1 MNHEASIQLSQ
12 RYAGSCGMPLAG
24 DCIPPVG
31 DTCRARA
38 RSHKSGGTAA
48 GYGRRPLAG
57 DGIGGRC
64 GGFTLVELITVIV
77 ITGILAGVL
86 ARFLSEPVRG
96 YLQVA
101 SRATLVDQADIAL
114 RRIATEV
121 QRALPNSVRVASC
134 GGGQCLE
141 FLSTVDGGMYRAQV
155 SSPLAVPP
163 DDILD
168 FVNPAGDSSFD
179 VLGGLRATP
188 IAGTFVV
195 VYNLSAALGS
205 PDSAYRG
212 LNRATLAAGSTINN
226 VQLTAPTPFP
236 QASPQ
241 QRFFVV
247 NTPVSY
253 LCNPAAGTLRRR
265 DNYLITDAQPTN
277 LAQGVLMSD
286 RVAACA
292 FTYAPGTATRGAL
305 LTLSLT
311 LADGGE
317 QITLLHQV
325 HVFNAP

>member
-12 RYAGSCGMPLAG
+12 RYACSSRTPLAG
-24 DCIPPVG
+24 DCNPQVG

-38 RSHKSGGTAA
+38 RSHKSSYAVASGCCGRPFAGG
-48 GYGRRPLAG
+48 R
-57 DGIGGRC
+57 IGGRC

-101 SRATLVDQADIAL
+101 SRATLVDQADLAL
-114 RRIATEV
+114 RRMAQEV
-121 QRALPNSVRVASC
+121 QRALPNSVRVAPC

-155 SSPLAVPP
+155 SGSNPA

-168 FVNPAGDSSFD
+168 FVNPAGDSRFD

-188 IAGTFVV
+188 TAGIFVV

-212 LNRATLAAGSTINN
+212 LNRATIAGSSTNN
-226 VQLTAPTPFP
+226 SIQLTAPTLFL
-236 QASPQ
+236 QSSPQ

-292 FTYAPGTATRGAL
+292 FTYSAGTATRGAL

>member
-1 MNHEASIQLSQ
+1 MSRDPSAGLSQ
-12 RYAGSCGMPLAG
+12 RRASTCGRLLAS
-24 DCIPPVG
+24 D
-31 DTCRARA
+31 R
-38 RSHKSGGTAA
+38 
-48 GYGRRPLAG
+48 
-57 DGIGGRC
+57 IGGRC

-101 SRATLVDQADIAL
+101 SRATLVDQADLAL
-114 RRIATEV
+114 RRMAQEV
-121 QRALPNSVRVASC
+121 QRALPNSVRVAPC
-134 GGGQCLE
+134 GGGQCME

-168 FVNPAGDSSFD
+168 FVNPVGDSSFD

-188 IAGTFVV
+188 TAGTFMV

-212 LNRATLAAGSTINN
+212 LNRATIAGTSTNN
-226 VQLTAPTPFP
+226 SIQLTAPTLFL

-253 LCNPAAGTLRRR
+253 LCNPAAATLRRR
-265 DNYLITDAQPTN
+265 DNYPITDAQPTN

-292 FTYAPGTATRGAL
+292 FTYSAGTATRGAL

>member
-1 MNHEASIQLSQ
+1 M
-12 RYAGSCGMPLAG
+12 SCGPGTDLLPRHACSCGRPLAG
-24 DCIPPVG
+24 NGISQLG
-31 DTCRARA
+31 DTSRARA
-38 RSHKSGGTAA
+38 RSYTSGGAA
-48 GYGRRPLAG
+48 ASGLGRRSLS
-57 DGIGGRC
+57 GGRVGLRH
-64 GGFTLVELITVIV
+64 GGFTLIEMIAVIV

-101 SRATLVDQADIAL
+101 SRATLVDQADLSL
-114 RRIATEV
+114 RRMAQEV
-121 QRALPNSVRVASC
+121 QRALPNSVRVAPC

-155 SSPLAVPP
+155 SGVNPA

-168 FVNPAGDSSFD
+168 FVNPAGDNSFD
-179 VLGGLRATP
+179 VLGGLRQVPTP
-188 IAGTFVV
+188 GNFVV
-195 VYNLSAALGS
+195 VYNLNAVQGTANN
-205 PDSAYRG
+205 AYEAD
-212 LNRATLAAGSTINN
+212 NRATLAAGSTINN
-226 VQLTAPTPFP
+226 VQLTAPMPFP

-247 NTPVSY
+247 DTPVSY
-253 LCNPAAGTLRRR
+253 LCDPAAATLRRR
-265 DNYLITDAQPTN
+265 DNYAITDAQPTN

-292 FTYAPGTATRGAL
+292 FTYNAGTATRGGL
-305 LTLSLT
+305 LSLSLT
-311 LADGGE
+311 LVDGDE

>member
-12 RYAGSCGMPLAG
+12 RYAGSCG
-24 DCIPPVG
+24 
-31 DTCRARA
+31 
-38 RSHKSGGTAA
+38 
-48 GYGRRPLAG
+48 RPLAG
-57 DGIGGRC
+57 DRIGGRC

-101 SRATLVDQADIAL
+101 SRATLVDQADLAL
-114 RRIATEV
+114 RRMAQEV
-121 QRALPNSVRVASC
+121 QRALPNSVRVAPC

-141 FLSTVDGGMYRAQV
+141 FLSTVDGGMYRAQM
-155 SSPLAVPP
+155 SGGNPA

-168 FVNPAGDSSFD
+168 FIDPLGDSSFD
-179 VLGGLRATP
+179 VLGRLRQVPTP
-188 IAGTFVV
+188 GNFVV
-195 VYNLSAALGS
+195 VYNLNAGPTSS
-205 PDSAYRG
+205 NNAYAG
-212 LNRATLAAGSTINN
+212 GNRATIAAGSTTDN
-226 VQLTAPTPFP
+226 VLLTAPTPFP
-236 QASPQ
+236 LASPK

-247 NTPVSY
+247 DTPVSY
-253 LCNPAAGTLRRR
+253 LCNPVAGGGGTLRR
-265 DNYLITDAQPTN
+265 DAGYAITAAQPVDP
-277 LAQGVLMSD
+277 AQGVLMSD

-292 FTYAPGTATRGAL
+292 FTYNPGTATRGAL

-311 LADGGE
+311 LADGDE

>member
-1 MNHEASIQLSQ
+1 MNHEANIHLSQ

-38 RSHKSGGTAA
+38 RSHKSSGVVVLGSGG
-48 GYGRRPLAG
+48 RPLAG
-57 DGIGGRC
+57 DRIGGRC

-101 SRATLVDQADIAL
+101 SRATLVDQADLAL
-114 RRIATEV
+114 RRMAQEV
-121 QRALPNSVRVASC
+121 QRALPNSVRVAPC

-141 FLSTVDGGMYRAQV
+141 FLSTVDGGMYRAQM
-155 SSPLAVPP
+155 SGGNPA

-168 FVNPAGDSSFD
+168 FIDPLGDSSFD
-179 VLGGLRATP
+179 VLGGLRQVPTP
-188 IAGTFVV
+188 GNFVV

-292 FTYAPGTATRGAL
+292 FTYSAGTATRGAL